1 MVQIAH
7 EGNRHLRVQSQVP
20 RHPRRGSQDPEAHS
34 RDPLRQARG
43 RSYATLSRKTYRKA
57 AGIHGRNRQNYRG
70 HRWPHGQLGRL
81 GSLPVKLLLDTH
93 IWLWSTL
100 EPQRLTRRVDKALAD
115 PANELWLSPVSVGEL
130 IVLLR
135 KGRLQLPHDLVS
147 WVAKTIQD
155 LQLTEAPITV
165 EVALAISSINF
176 PHGDPAD
183 HFLAATAKVFDLTLV
198 TADEHLTKLTGIHVL

>member
-1 MVQIAH
+1 M
-7 EGNRHLRVQSQVP
+7 
-20 RHPRRGSQDPEAHS
+20 
-34 RDPLRQARG
+34 
-43 RSYATLSRKTYRKA
+43 
-57 AGIHGRNRQNYRG
+57 
-70 HRWPHGQLGRL
+70 
-81 GSLPVKLLLDTH
+81 KLLLDTH

-100 EPQRLTRRVDKALAD
+100 DPQRITRRVEKALAD

-135 KGRLQLPHDLVS
+135 KGRLTLPNNVAA
-147 WVAKTIQD
+147 WVAKTVQD
-155 LQLTEAPITV
+155 LQLTEAPLTV

-198 TADEHLTKLTGIHVL
+198 TADEHLLHLPGIRVLSNR